1 MSGPITP
8 EDLSASHDDPYPGS
22 RPTFELFQSR
32 QTTVGNISVR
42 RALPKRQKR
51 TIGAW
56 CFADH
61 FGPELLDGK
70 QGMDVGPHPHI
81 GLQTATWLLEGELVH
96 RDSLGSEQTIRP
108 GELNLMTA
116 GKGVSHS
123 EESPENRSS
132 IHGIQLWI
140 AQPNETRNGEPAFEH
155 HDSLPETNFDNA
167 TATVLVGTFGGTTS
181 SARTDTPIVG
191 VEVTLG
197 IGSTI
202 LELRKDFEYGLIV
215 LEGRVTYQ
223 TLAVTPGNLAYF
235 GMGRNEIMLTAQEP
249 CILMLLGGTPFPETL
264 LMWWN
269 FVARTHE
276 ELDEARQDWESHSQR
291 FGKVNSKLE
300 SIAAPPLQL

>member
-1 MSGPITP
+1 MTGPTTP
-8 EDLSASHDDPYPGS
+8 EDLSAFHDDRYPSS
-22 RPTFELFQSR
+22 RPAFELFQSR
-32 QTTVGNISVR
+32 RTTVGNITVR
-42 RALPKRQKR
+42 RALPKRQRR

-61 FGPELLDGK
+61 FGPELLSDK

-123 EESPENRSS
+123 EESPGKRSS

-155 HDSLPETNFDNA
+155 HNSLPEANIDNA
-167 TATVLVGTFGGTTS
+167 TATVLVGSFGGATS
-181 SARTDTPIVG
+181 SARSDTPIVG
-191 VEVTLG
+191 VQVTIG

-215 LEGRVTYQ
+215 LEGIVTHQ
-223 TLAVTPGNLAYF
+223 NLAVTPGNLAYF
-235 GMGRNEIMLTAQEP
+235 PMGRNEIMLTSQEP
-249 CILMLLGGTPFPETL
+249 SILMLLGGKPFSESL

-269 FVARTHE
+269 FVARTHG
-276 ELDEARQDWESHSQR
+276 ELDEARQDWNSHSQR
-291 FGKVNSKLE
+291 FGIVNSKLD
-300 SIAAPPLQL
+300 SIPAPTLKL